1 MRVLLRLCVIA
12 ACLYVAIAAALYIF
26 QERLIFLGEPLDKN
40 FKFSFENSEFAGL
53 VNAPE
58 NGEHLEASM
67 SATQNGASTKSGA
80 DKNASAASGV
90 KESGVAASNSA
101 DEIKA
106 GAETIGFENENT
118 QASSERVGENAAGN
132 GDAGNNANAASVKFQ
147 EINIPFEGGSIN
159 GLKFS
164 AAEPKG
170 AILFFHGNFGDVSG
184 WGAYGAD
191 FAALGYDF
199 YIFDYPG
206 YGKSDG
212 KISSQ
217 QQLFAS
223 ADAMSRYVLAQHS
236 PRRLAMIGYSIGS
249 GIAAQQA
256 AKWDAARLILLAP
269 YFSFERLAHEKI
281 PFVPKFLIRYK
292 IPTAEFLQAA
302 RGTQITLIH
311 GAADELIPVHHSND
325 LAGSL
330 KAGDLFYEIAAAP
343 HNGLLAMPG
352 IWKILKERLR

>member
-1 MRVLLRLCVIA
+1 MRVLLRLCIIA
-12 ACLYVAIAAALYIF
+12 ACLYIAIAAALYIF

-58 NGEHLEASM
+58 SGVHLDMQA
-67 SATQNGASTKSGA
+67 SATQNSAATNGVADENASTAG
-80 DKNASAASGV
+80 GV
-90 KESGVAASNSA
+90 KENGAVAG
-101 DEIKA
+101 EIKNKNA
-106 GAETIGFENENT
+106 QTSAEHI
-118 QASSERVGENAAGN
+118 GENAAGN
-132 GDAGNNANAASVKFQ
+132 GNAGNNVNGAAIKFQ
-147 EINIPFEGGSIN
+147 EINIPFGSGSIN

-164 AAEPKG
+164 ATEPKG
-170 AILFFHGNFGDVSG
+170 AILFFHGNFGDLSG

-217 QQLFAS
+217 RQLFAS
-223 ADAMSRYVLAQHS
+223 ADAMSRYVLEQHS
-236 PRRLAMIGYSIGS
+236 PSKLAMIGYSIGS

-269 YFSFERLAHEKI
+269 YFSFERLAHEKA

-311 GAADELIPVHHSND
+311 GAADELIPVHHSYD

-343 HNGLLAMPG
+343 HNGLLEMPG
-352 IWKILKERLR
+352 IWEILKARLH

>member
-1 MRVLLRLCVIA
+1 MRVLFRLCVIA
-12 ACLYVAIAAALYIF
+12 ACLYAAIAAGLYIF

-58 NGEHLEASM
+58 SGAHLDMQA
-67 SATQNGASTKSGA
+67 SATQNSTSTKNSA
-80 DKNASAASGV
+80 DEGASAASDT
-90 KESGVAASNSA
+90 KESGSAAGETKSEGAQTSA
-101 DEIKA
+101 
-106 GAETIGFENENT
+106 
-118 QASSERVGENAAGN
+118 ERVGENTARDAAT
-132 GDAGNNANAASVKFQ
+132 GNNANAAAIKFQ
-147 EINIPFEGGSIN
+147 EINIPFEGELVN

-223 ADAMSRYVLAQHS
+223 ADAMSRYVLTQHS
-236 PRRLAMIGYSIGS
+236 PRKLAMIGYSIGS

-302 RGTQITLIH
+302 RSTQITLIH
-311 GAADELIPVHHSND
+311 GAADELIPVHHSYD

-352 IWKILKERLR
+352 IWEILKERLR

>member
-1 MRVLLRLCVIA
+1 MCVIA
-12 ACLYVAIAAALYIF
+12 ACLYAAIAAGLYIF

-53 VNAPE
+53 VNVPE
-58 NGEHLEASM
+58 NGEHLDMQASAM
-67 SATQNGASTKSGA
+67 QNSASTKSSA
-80 DKNASAASGV
+80 DENASAASGT
-90 KESGVAASNSA
+90 KESGAAA
-101 DEIKA
+101 GEIKS
-106 GAETIGFENENT
+106 ENT
-118 QASSERVGENAAGN
+118 QTSSERVGENTAGN
-132 GDAGNNANAASVKFQ
+132 GDAGNNANAAAIKFQ

-223 ADAMSRYVLAQHS
+223 ADAMSRYVLEQHS
-236 PRRLAMIGYSIGS
+236 PSKLAMIGYSIGS

-292 IPTAEFLQAA
+292 IPTAEFLHAA

-311 GAADELIPVHHSND
+311 GAADELIPVQHCRD
-325 LAGSL
+325 LAGYL
-330 KAGDLFYEIAAAP
+330 KVGDLFYEIAAAP

-352 IWKILKERLR
+352 IWEILKERLQ

>member
-12 ACLYVAIAAALYIF
+12 ACLYTAIAAGLYIF

-40 FKFSFENSEFAGL
+40 FKFSFENSEFTGL
-53 VNAPE
+53 VNVPE
-58 NGEHLEASM
+58 NGAHLDMQASV
-67 SATQNGASTKSGA
+67 TQNSAYTKNSA
-80 DKNASAASGV
+80 NKNASAADAV
-90 KESGVAASNSA
+90 KESGAAA
-101 DEIKA
+101 DKIK
-106 GAETIGFENENT
+106 NENIQT
-118 QASSERVGENAAGN
+118 SGERVGENAAVNGN
-132 GDAGNNANAASVKFQ
+132 AGNNANAAAIKFQ
-147 EINIPFEGGSIN
+147 EINIPFGSGLIN

-223 ADAMSRYVLAQHS
+223 ADAMSRYVLAQHP
-236 PRRLAMIGYSIGS
+236 PRKLAMIGYSIGS

-292 IPTAEFLQAA
+292 IPTAEFLHAA

-311 GAADELIPVHHSND
+311 GAADELIPVQHCRD

-330 KAGDLFYEIAAAP
+330 KAGDLFYEIPGAR

-352 IWKILKERLR
+352 TWKILKERLR

>member
-1 MRVLLRLCVIA
+1 MRVLFRLCVIA
-12 ACLYVAIAAALYIF
+12 ACLYAAIAAGLYIF

-40 FKFSFENSEFAGL
+40 FKFSFENSEFIGL
-53 VNAPE
+53 VNASE
-58 NGEHLEASM
+58 SGEHLDMQA
-67 SATQNGASTKSGA
+67 SATQNGAVTSGA
-80 DKNASAASGV
+80 ADESASAASGT
-90 KESGVAASNSA
+90 KENAAA
-101 DEIKA
+101 AGEIKNESA
-106 GAETIGFENENT
+106 QTNAEHIGENT
-118 QASSERVGENAAGN
+118 AGN
-132 GDAGNNANAASVKFQ
+132 GDAGNNANTARIKFQ
-147 EINIPFEGGSIN
+147 EINIPFEGGAIN

-217 QQLFAS
+217 QQLLAS
-223 ADAMSRYVLAQHS
+223 ADAMSRYVLEQHS
-236 PRRLAMIGYSIGS
+236 SKGLAMIGYSIGS

-269 YFSFERLAHEKI
+269 YFSFERLAHEKA

-292 IPTAEFLQAA
+292 IPTAEFLHAA

-311 GAADELIPVHHSND
+311 GSADELIPVHHSYD

-352 IWKILKERLR
+352 IWKILKARLH

>member
-1 MRVLLRLCVIA
+1 MCVIA
-12 ACLYVAIAAALYIF
+12 ACLYTAIAAALYIF

-53 VNAPE
+53 VNAPDI
-58 NGEHLEASM
+58 GAHLDMQA
-67 SATQNGASTKSGA
+67 SATQNSVATNGT
-80 DKNASAASGV
+80 AA
-90 KESGVAASNSA
+90 
-101 DEIKA
+101 I
-106 GAETIGFENENT
+106 
-118 QASSERVGENAAGN
+118 
-132 GDAGNNANAASVKFQ
+132 KFQ
-147 EINIPFEGGSIN
+147 EINIPFEGELVN

-184 WGAYGAD
+184 WGVYGAD

-217 QQLFAS
+217 QQLLAS

-236 PRRLAMIGYSIGS
+236 SKRLAMIGYSIGS

-269 YFSFERLAHEKI
+269 YFSFERLVHEKI

-311 GAADELIPVHHSND
+311 GAADELIPVHHSYD

-330 KAGDLFYEIAAAP
+330 KASDLFYEIAAAP

-352 IWKILKERLR
+352 IWEILKARLH

>member
-12 ACLYVAIAAALYIF
+12 AYLYTAIAVALYIF

-53 VNAPE
+53 VNVPE
-58 NGEHLEASM
+58 SGAHLDMQA
-67 SATQNGASTKSGA
+67 SATQNSTSMKNSA
-80 DKNASAASGV
+80 DEGASAASDT
-90 KESGVAASNSA
+90 KESGSAAGETKS
-101 DEIKA
+101 E
-106 GAETIGFENENT
+106 GAQIN
-118 QASSERVGENAAGN
+118 SERVGENAAGSAA
-132 GDAGNNANAASVKFQ
+132 AGNNAKAAAIKFQ
-147 EINIPFEGGSIN
+147 EINIPFEGRSIN

-206 YGKSDG
+206 YGK
-212 KISSQ
+212 ISSQ
-217 QQLFAS
+217 DQLFAS
-223 ADAMSRYVLAQHS
+223 ADAMSRYVLAQHL
-236 PRRLAMIGYSIGS
+236 PRKLAMIGYSIGS

-311 GAADELIPVHHSND
+311 GAADELIPVQHCRD
-325 LAGSL
+325 LAGFL
-330 KAGDLFYEIAAAP
+330 KAGDLFYEIPDAR

-352 IWKILKERLR
+352 TWKILKERLR

>member
-1 MRVLLRLCVIA
+1 MRVLFRLCVIA
-12 ACLYVAIAAALYIF
+12 ACLYTAIAAALYIF

-40 FKFSFENSEFAGL
+40 FKFSFENSEFIGL
-53 VNAPE
+53 VNAPDI
-58 NGEHLEASM
+58 GAHLDMQA
-67 SATQNGASTKSGA
+67 SATQNSAATNGVA
-80 DKNASAASGV
+80 DENASAIGGV
-90 KESGVAASNSA
+90 KENGAVAG
-101 DEIKA
+101 EIKNKNA
-106 GAETIGFENENT
+106 QTSG
-118 QASSERVGENAAGN
+118 ERVGKNAAGN
-132 GDAGNNANAASVKFQ
+132 GAAGNNTNTAAIKFQ
-147 EINIPFEGGSIN
+147 EINIPFEGELVN

-184 WGAYGAD
+184 WGVYGAD

-217 QQLFAS
+217 QQLLAS

-236 PRRLAMIGYSIGS
+236 SKRLAMIGYSIGS

-311 GAADELIPVHHSND
+311 GAANELIPVHHSYD

-330 KAGDLFYEIAAAP
+330 KASDLFYEIAAAP

>member
-1 MRVLLRLCVIA
+1 MCVIA
-12 ACLYVAIAAALYIF
+12 ACLYAAIAATLYIF

-58 NGEHLEASM
+58 NGEHLEALM
-67 SATQNGASTKSGA
+67 SATQNGAATSGVA
-80 DKNASAASGV
+80 DENASVEGGV
-90 KESGVAASNSA
+90 KENGAVAG
-101 DEIKA
+101 EIKNKNA
-106 GAETIGFENENT
+106 QTSG
-118 QASSERVGENAAGN
+118 ERVGENAAGN
-132 GDAGNNANAASVKFQ
+132 AATGNNANVAAIKFQ

-236 PRRLAMIGYSIGS
+236 PSKLAMIGYSIGS

-302 RGTQITLIH
+302 RSTQITLIH
-311 GAADELIPVHHSND
+311 GAADELIPVQHCRD

-330 KAGDLFYEIAAAP
+330 KAGDLFYEIPGAR

-352 IWKILKERLR
+352 TWKILKERLR

>member
-1 MRVLLRLCVIA
+1 MRVLFRLCVIA
-12 ACLYVAIAAALYIF
+12 ACLYGAIAAALYIF

-53 VNAPE
+53 VNAP
-58 NGEHLEASM
+58 G
-67 SATQNGASTKSGA
+67 SGA
-80 DKNASAASGV
+80 D
-90 KESGVAASNSA
+90 
-101 DEIKA
+101 
-106 GAETIGFENENT
+106 
-118 QASSERVGENAAGN
+118 ENAAAIGAVKEN
-132 GDAGNNANAASVKFQ
+132 GGDAGNNTNVAAIKFQ
-147 EINIPFEGGSIN
+147 EINIPFGGGSIN

-223 ADAMSRYVLAQHS
+223 ADAMSRYVLGQHS
-236 PRRLAMIGYSIGS
+236 PKKLAMIGYSIGS

-256 AKWDAARLILLAP
+256 AKWDAARLILLAS

-311 GAADELIPVHHSND
+311 GAADELIPVQHCRD
-325 LAGSL
+325 LARSL
-330 KAGDLFYEIAAAP
+330 KAGDLFYEIPEAR

-352 IWKILKERLR
+352 TWKILKERLR

>member
-1 MRVLLRLCVIA
+1 MRVLFRLCVIA
-12 ACLYVAIAAALYIF
+12 ACVYVCVLAGLYIF

-58 NGEHLEASM
+58 SGAHLDMQASAM
-67 SATQNGASTKSGA
+67 QNIAAIKSGA
-80 DKNASAASGV
+80 DESASAASGA
-90 KESGVAASNSA
+90 KESGAAA
-101 DEIKA
+101 GEIKSE
-106 GAETIGFENENT
+106 GAQTSVEHI
-118 QASSERVGENAAGN
+118 GENAAVN
-132 GDAGNNANAASVKFQ
+132 GDAGNNANVAAIKFQ
-147 EINIPFEGGSIN
+147 EINILFGGGSIN

-236 PRRLAMIGYSIGS
+236 PRKLAMIGYSIGS

-302 RGTQITLIH
+302 RSTQITLIH
-311 GAADELIPVHHSND
+311 GAADELIPVQHCRD

-330 KAGDLFYEIAAAP
+330 KAGDLFYEIPDAR

-352 IWKILKERLR
+352 IWEILKERLR

>member
-12 ACLYVAIAAALYIF
+12 ACLYAAIAAGLYIF

-53 VNAPE
+53 VNVPE
-58 NGEHLEASM
+58 NGEHLDMQASAM
-67 SATQNGASTKSGA
+67 QNSASTKSSA
-80 DKNASAASGV
+80 DENASAASGT
-90 KESGVAASNSA
+90 KESGAAA
-101 DEIKA
+101 GEIKS
-106 GAETIGFENENT
+106 ENT
-118 QASSERVGENAAGN
+118 QTSSERVGENTAGN
-132 GDAGNNANAASVKFQ
+132 GDAGNNANAAAIKFQ

-223 ADAMSRYVLAQHS
+223 ADAMSRYVLEQHS
-236 PRRLAMIGYSIGS
+236 PSKLAMIGYSIGS

-292 IPTAEFLQAA
+292 IPTAEFLHAA

-311 GAADELIPVHHSND
+311 GAADELIPVQHCRD
-325 LAGSL
+325 LAGYL
-330 KAGDLFYEIAAAP
+330 KVGDLFYEIAAAP

-352 IWKILKERLR
+352 IWEILKERLQ

>member
-1 MRVLLRLCVIA
+1 MCVIA
-12 ACLYVAIAAALYIF
+12 VCLYGAIAAALYIF

-40 FKFSFENSEFAGL
+40 FKFSFENSEFIGL

-58 NGEHLEASM
+58 NGVHLEASM
-67 SATQNGASTKSGA
+67 SATQN
-80 DKNASAASGV
+80 SAAANGT
-90 KESGVAASNSA
+90 AA
-101 DEIKA
+101 I
-106 GAETIGFENENT
+106 
-118 QASSERVGENAAGN
+118 
-132 GDAGNNANAASVKFQ
+132 KFQ

-217 QQLFAS
+217 QQLLAS
-223 ADAMSRYVLAQHS
+223 ADAMSRYVLAQHP
-236 PRRLAMIGYSIGS
+236 PRKLAMIGYSIGS
-249 GIAAQQA
+249 GIAARQA
-256 AKWDAARLILLAP
+256 AKWDAARLRAI
-269 YFSFERLAHEKI
+269 F
-281 PFVPKFLIRYK
+281 
-292 IPTAEFLQAA
+292 
-302 RGTQITLIH
+302 
-311 GAADELIPVHHSND
+311 
-325 LAGSL
+325 
-330 KAGDLFYEIAAAP
+330 
-343 HNGLLAMPG
+343 
-352 IWKILKERLR
+352 

>member
-12 ACLYVAIAAALYIF
+12 ACLYAAITAGLYIF

-58 NGEHLEASM
+58 NGEHLDIQASAM
-67 SATQNGASTKSGA
+67 QNGAATNGGA
-80 DKNASAASGV
+80 DESASAEGNVKENGGAAGEIKNKNAQTSA
-90 KESGVAASNSA
+90 
-101 DEIKA
+101 
-106 GAETIGFENENT
+106 
-118 QASSERVGENAAGN
+118 ERVGENAAGN
-132 GDAGNNANAASVKFQ
+132 GAAGNNANAAAIKFQ
-147 EINIPFEGGSIN
+147 EINIPFEGGLIN

-206 YGKSDG
+206 YGKSGG

-217 QQLFAS
+217 QQLLAS
-223 ADAMSRYVLAQHS
+223 ADAMSRYVLAQHP
-236 PRRLAMIGYSIGS
+236 PRKLAMIGYSIGS

-302 RGTQITLIH
+302 RSTQITLIH
-311 GAADELIPVHHSND
+311 GAADELIPVHHSYD

-330 KAGDLFYEIAAAP
+330 KAGDLFYEIAAAS
-343 HNGLLAMPG
+343 HNGLLAMSG
-352 IWKILKERLR
+352 IWEILKERLR

>member
-1 MRVLLRLCVIA
+1 MRVLFRLCVIA
-12 ACLYVAIAAALYIF
+12 ACLYAAIAAALYIF

-40 FKFSFENSEFAGL
+40 FKFSFENSEFIGL
-53 VNAPE
+53 VNASE
-58 NGEHLEASM
+58 SGEHLDMQA
-67 SATQNGASTKSGA
+67 SATQNGAATNGAANKS
-80 DKNASAASGV
+80 ASAASAI
-90 KESGVAASNSA
+90 KENAGAAG
-101 DEIKA
+101 EIKNKSA
-106 GAETIGFENENT
+106 QTSAK
-118 QASSERVGENAAGN
+118 RVGENAAGN
-132 GDAGNNANAASVKFQ
+132 GNAGNNANAAAIKFQ

-236 PRRLAMIGYSIGS
+236 PKRLAMIGYSIGS

-302 RGTQITLIH
+302 RSTQITLIH
-311 GAADELIPVHHSND
+311 GAADELIPVQHCRD

-330 KAGDLFYEIAAAP
+330 KAGDLFYEIP
-343 HNGLLAMPG
+343 DTRHNGLLAMPG

>member
-1 MRVLLRLCVIA
+1 MKVLFRLCVIA
-12 ACLYVAIAAALYIF
+12 ACVYVCVLAGLYIF

-58 NGEHLEASM
+58 SGTHLDMQASAM
-67 SATQNGASTKSGA
+67 QNGAATNGT
-80 DKNASAASGV
+80 
-90 KESGVAASNSA
+90 AASNSA
-101 DEIKA
+101 GEIKA
-106 GAETIGFENENT
+106 GAETIGFENKNT
-118 QASSERVGENAAGN
+118 QTSAERVGENTAKDVA
-132 GDAGNNANAASVKFQ
+132 AGNNASAAAIKFQ

-236 PRRLAMIGYSIGS
+236 PRKLAMIGYSIGS

-311 GAADELIPVHHSND
+311 GAADELIPVHHSYD

>member
-1 MRVLLRLCVIA
+1 MKVLLRLCVIA
-12 ACLYVAIAAALYIF
+12 ACLYVAIAAGLYIF

-58 NGEHLEASM
+58 GGANLDMQA
-67 SATQNGASTKSGA
+67 SATQNSASTNGA
-80 DKNASAASGV
+80 VDENSPVVGGTKESAA
-90 KESGVAASNSA
+90 AAG
-101 DEIKA
+101 EIKNESA
-106 GAETIGFENENT
+106 QTSAEHI
-118 QASSERVGENAAGN
+118 GENAAGS
-132 GDAGNNANAASVKFQ
+132 GDVGNNANAAAIKFQ
-147 EINIPFEGGSIN
+147 EINIPFGGGLIN
-159 GLKFS
+159 ELKFS

-184 WGAYGAD
+184 WGAYGAN

-217 QQLFAS
+217 DQLFAS

-236 PRRLAMIGYSIGS
+236 PRKLAMIGYSIGS

-281 PFVPKFLIRYK
+281 PFVPKFLIRYE

-311 GAADELIPVHHSND
+311 GAADELIPVHHSYD

-330 KAGDLFYEIAAAP
+330 KAGDLFYEILDAP
-343 HNGLLAMPG
+343 HNGLLEMPG
-352 IWKILKERLR
+352 IWEILKARLH

>member
-1 MRVLLRLCVIA
+1 MRVLLRLCVIT
-12 ACLYVAIAAALYIF
+12 ACLYAAIAAGLYIF

-40 FKFSFENSEFAGL
+40 FKFSFENSEFAGV
-53 VNAPE
+53 VNVPE
-58 NGEHLEASM
+58 SGAHLDMQA
-67 SATQNGASTKSGA
+67 SATQNGAATNGA
-80 DKNASAASGV
+80 ADEGASAASGT
-90 KESGVAASNSA
+90 KEGGAAAGETKSESA
-101 DEIKA
+101 Q
-106 GAETIGFENENT
+106 T
-118 QASSERVGENAAGN
+118 SSERVGENTAQDVA
-132 GDAGNNANAASVKFQ
+132 AGNNANVAAIKFQ

-170 AILFFHGNFGDVSG
+170 GILFFHGNFGDVSG

-191 FAALGYDF
+191 FEALGYDF

-217 QQLFAS
+217 DQLFAS

-236 PRRLAMIGYSIGS
+236 SKKLAMIGYSIGS

-311 GAADELIPVHHSND
+311 GAADELIPVQHCRD

-330 KAGDLFYEIAAAP
+330 KEGDLFYEIAAAP

>member
-12 ACLYVAIAAALYIF
+12 ACVYVCVLAGLYIF

-40 FKFSFENSEFAGL
+40 FKFSFENSEFVGL

-58 NGEHLEASM
+58 SGAHLDMQA
-67 SATQNGASTKSGA
+67 SATQNIAATKSGA
-80 DKNASAASGV
+80 DENTSAVDAA
-90 KESGVAASNSA
+90 KEGAVAAG
-101 DEIKA
+101 EIKSESA
-106 GAETIGFENENT
+106 QTSAEHI
-118 QASSERVGENAAGN
+118 GENVAVNGN
-132 GDAGNNANAASVKFQ
+132 SGNNANVAAIKFQ
-147 EINIPFEGGSIN
+147 EINIPFGGGVIN

-223 ADAMSRYVLAQHS
+223 ADAMSRYVLAQHP
-236 PRRLAMIGYSIGS
+236 PRKLAMIGYSIGS

-256 AKWDAARLILLAP
+256 AKWNAARLILLAP

-302 RGTQITLIH
+302 RSTQITLIH
-311 GAADELIPVHHSND
+311 GAADELIPVQHCRD

-330 KAGDLFYEIAAAP
+330 KAGDLFYEIPDAR

-352 IWKILKERLR
+352 TWKILKERLR

>member
-1 MRVLLRLCVIA
+1 MRVLFRLCVIA
-12 ACLYVAIAAALYIF
+12 ACLYAAIAAGLYIF

-58 NGEHLEASM
+58 SGAHLDMRA
-67 SATQNGASTKSGA
+67 SATQNSTSTKNSA
-80 DKNASAASGV
+80 DEGASAASDT
-90 KESGVAASNSA
+90 KESGSAAGETKSEGAQTSA
-101 DEIKA
+101 
-106 GAETIGFENENT
+106 
-118 QASSERVGENAAGN
+118 ERVGENTARDAAT
-132 GDAGNNANAASVKFQ
+132 GNNANAAAIKFQ
-147 EINIPFEGGSIN
+147 EINIPFEGELVN

-212 KISSQ
+212 KITSQ

-236 PRRLAMIGYSIGS
+236 PRKLTMIGYSIGS

-256 AKWDAARLILLAP
+256 AKRDAARLILLAP
-269 YFSFERLAHEKI
+269 YFSFERLAHEKA

-311 GAADELIPVHHSND
+311 GAADELIPVHHSYD

-330 KAGDLFYEIAAAP
+330 KAGDLFYEIPDAR
-343 HNGLLAMPG
+343 HNGLLVMPG
-352 IWKILKERLR
+352 TWKILKERLR

>member
-1 MRVLLRLCVIA
+1 MKVLFRLCVIA
-12 ACLYVAIAAALYIF
+12 ACLYAAIAAGLYIF

-40 FKFSFENSEFAGL
+40 FKFSFENSEFIGL
-53 VNAPE
+53 VNAP
-58 NGEHLEASM
+58 G
-67 SATQNGASTKSGA
+67 SGA
-80 DKNASAASGV
+80 DEDASAIGAV
-90 KESGVAASNSA
+90 KENG
-101 DEIKA
+101 
-106 GAETIGFENENT
+106 GA
-118 QASSERVGENAAGN
+118 
-132 GDAGNNANAASVKFQ
+132 AGNNANAAAIKFQ
-147 EINIPFEGGSIN
+147 EINILFEGGAIN

-217 QQLFAS
+217 QQLLAS

-236 PRRLAMIGYSIGS
+236 PRKLAMIGYSIGS

-302 RGTQITLIH
+302 RSTQITLIH
-311 GAADELIPVHHSND
+311 GAADELIPVHHSYD

-330 KAGDLFYEIAAAP
+330 KEGDLFYEIAAAP

>member
-12 ACLYVAIAAALYIF
+12 ACLYVAIAAGLYIF

-53 VNAPE
+53 VNAPQS
-58 NGEHLEASM
+58 GAHLDMQA
-67 SATQNGASTKSGA
+67 SATQNIAATKSGA
-80 DKNASAASGV
+80 DESASAASGT
-90 KESGVAASNSA
+90 KEGGAAA
-101 DEIKA
+101 GEIK
-106 GAETIGFENENT
+106 NENT
-118 QASSERVGENAAGN
+118 QTSAEHIGENTARDAAT
-132 GDAGNNANAASVKFQ
+132 GNNANAAAIKFQ
-147 EINIPFEGGSIN
+147 EINIPFGGELVN

-206 YGKSDG
+206 YGKSDD

-236 PRRLAMIGYSIGS
+236 PRKLAMIGYSIGS

-311 GAADELIPVHHSND
+311 GSADELIPVQHCRD

-330 KAGDLFYEIAAAP
+330 KAGDLFYEIPDAR

-352 IWKILKERLR
+352 IWEILKERLR

>member
-12 ACLYVAIAAALYIF
+12 ACVYVCVLAGLYIF

-40 FKFSFENSEFAGL
+40 FKFSFENSEFTGL
-53 VNAPE
+53 VNASE
-58 NGEHLEASM
+58 NGAHLDMQAST
-67 SATQNGASTKSGA
+67 TQNGAATNGA
-80 DKNASAASGV
+80 ADEGASAASDT
-90 KESGVAASNSA
+90 KESGAVAG
-101 DEIKA
+101 EIK
-106 GAETIGFENENT
+106 NENT
-118 QASSERVGENAAGN
+118 RASSERVGENTARDAAT
-132 GDAGNNANAASVKFQ
+132 GNNANVAVIKFQ

-217 QQLFAS
+217 DQLFAS

-236 PRRLAMIGYSIGS
+236 PRKLAMIGYSIGS

-256 AKWDAARLILLAP
+256 AKWDAAQLILLAP

-292 IPTAEFLQAA
+292 ISTAEFLHAA
-302 RGTQITLIH
+302 RSTQITLIH
-311 GAADELIPVHHSND
+311 GAADELIPVQHCRD

-330 KAGDLFYEIAAAP
+330 KAGDLFYEIPDAR
-343 HNGLLAMPG
+343 HNGLLAMPD
-352 IWKILKERLR
+352 IWEILKERLR

>member
-1 MRVLLRLCVIA
+1 MRVLFRLCVIA
-12 ACLYVAIAAALYIF
+12 ACVYACVLAGLYIF

-53 VNAPE
+53 VNASE
-58 NGEHLEASM
+58 NGAHLDMQASAM
-67 SATQNGASTKSGA
+67 QNGASTKSSA
-80 DKNASAASGV
+80 DEGASAASGV
-90 KESGVAASNSA
+90 KESGAAA
-101 DEIKA
+101 GEIKNKNTQIS
-106 GAETIGFENENT
+106 GERPGENT
-118 QASSERVGENAAGN
+118 AQDVA
-132 GDAGNNANAASVKFQ
+132 AGNNANAAAIKFQ
-147 EINIPFEGGSIN
+147 EINIPFEGRSIN

-236 PRRLAMIGYSIGS
+236 PKKLAMIGYSIGS

-269 YFSFERLAHEKI
+269 YFSLERLAHEKI
-281 PFVPKFLIRYK
+281 PFMPKFLIRYK
-292 IPTAEFLQAA
+292 ISTAEFLQAA

-311 GAADELIPVHHSND
+311 GAADELIPVQHCRD
-325 LAGSL
+325 LAGFL

-343 HNGLLAMPG
+343 HNGLLEMLG
-352 IWKILKERLR
+352 IWEILKASLH

>member
-1 MRVLLRLCVIA
+1 MRVLLRLCVIT
-12 ACLYVAIAAALYIF
+12 ACVYVCVLAGLYIF

-40 FKFSFENSEFAGL
+40 FKFSFENSEFTGL

-58 NGEHLEASM
+58 SGAHLDMQA
-67 SATQNGASTKSGA
+67 SATQNGATTNGA
-80 DKNASAASGV
+80 ADEGASAASDT
-90 KESGVAASNSA
+90 KESGTAA
-101 DEIKA
+101 DKIK
-106 GAETIGFENENT
+106 NENT
-118 QASSERVGENAAGN
+118 QTSGERVGENTSQDVA
-132 GDAGNNANAASVKFQ
+132 AGNNAKAVAIKFQ
-147 EINIPFEGGSIN
+147 EINIPFGGGSIN

-223 ADAMSRYVLAQHS
+223 ADAMSRYVLEQHS
-236 PRRLAMIGYSIGS
+236 PSKLAMIGYSIGS

-269 YFSFERLAHEKI
+269 YFSFERLAREKA

-311 GAADELIPVHHSND
+311 GAADDLIPVHHSYD

-330 KAGDLFYEIAAAP
+330 KACDLFYEIAAAP

-352 IWKILKERLR
+352 IWEILKERLQ

>member
-12 ACLYVAIAAALYIF
+12 ACLYAAIAAGLYIF

-40 FKFSFENSEFAGL
+40 FKFSFENSEFAGV
-53 VNAPE
+53 VNVPE
-58 NGEHLEASM
+58 SGAHLDMQA
-67 SATQNGASTKSGA
+67 SATQNGAATNGVA
-80 DKNASAASGV
+80 DESASAASGT
-90 KESGVAASNSA
+90 KESGAAA
-101 DEIKA
+101 GEIKNKNA
-106 GAETIGFENENT
+106 QTSAK
-118 QASSERVGENAAGN
+118 RVGENTARDAAT
-132 GDAGNNANAASVKFQ
+132 GNNANAAVIKFQ
-147 EINIPFEGGSIN
+147 EINIPFEGGAIN

-217 QQLFAS
+217 DQLFAS
-223 ADAMSRYVLAQHS
+223 ADAMSRYVLAQHP
-236 PRRLAMIGYSIGS
+236 PRKLAMIGYSIGS

-292 IPTAEFLQAA
+292 IPTAEFLHAA

-311 GAADELIPVHHSND
+311 GAADELIPVHHCRD

-352 IWKILKERLR
+352 IWKILKELLR

>member
-1 MRVLLRLCVIA
+1 MRVLLRLCIIA
-12 ACLYVAIAAALYIF
+12 ACLYVAIAAGLYIF

-40 FKFSFENSEFAGL
+40 FKFSFENSEFVGL

-58 NGEHLEASM
+58 SGAHLDMQA
-67 SATQNGASTKSGA
+67 SATQNIAATKSGA
-80 DKNASAASGV
+80 DENTSAVDAA
-90 KESGVAASNSA
+90 KEGAVAAG
-101 DEIKA
+101 EIKSESA
-106 GAETIGFENENT
+106 QTSAEHIGEIVAVN
-118 QASSERVGENAAGN
+118 GN
-132 GDAGNNANAASVKFQ
+132 SGNNANVAAIKFQ
-147 EINIPFEGGSIN
+147 EINIPFGGGLIN

-217 QQLFAS
+217 QQLLAS

-236 PRRLAMIGYSIGS
+236 PKRLAMIGYSIGS

-292 IPTAEFLQAA
+292 IPTAEFLHAA
-302 RGTQITLIH
+302 RSTQITLIH
-311 GAADELIPVHHSND
+311 GAADELIPVRHCRD
-325 LAGSL
+325 LARSL
-330 KAGDLFYEIAAAP
+330 NAA
-343 HNGLLAMPG
+343 
-352 IWKILKERLR
+352 

>member
-12 ACLYVAIAAALYIF
+12 ACVYVCVLAGLYIF

-53 VNAPE
+53 ANAPE
-58 NGEHLEASM
+58 SGVHLDMQASAM
-67 SATQNGASTKSGA
+67 KNGAATSGVA
-80 DKNASAASGV
+80 DENASAIGGI
-90 KESGVAASNSA
+90 KENGAVAG
-101 DEIKA
+101 EIKNKSA
-106 GAETIGFENENT
+106 QTSA
-118 QASSERVGENAAGN
+118 ERVGENAAGN
-132 GDAGNNANAASVKFQ
+132 GAAGNNANVAAIKFQ
-147 EINIPFEGGSIN
+147 EINIPFEGGLIN

-236 PRRLAMIGYSIGS
+236 PRKLAMIGYSIGS

-292 IPTAEFLQAA
+292 MPTAEFLQAA

-311 GAADELIPVHHSND
+311 GAADELIPVQHSYD

-330 KAGDLFYEIAAAP
+330 KEGDLFYEIAAAP

-352 IWKILKERLR
+352 TWKILKERLR

>member
-12 ACLYVAIAAALYIF
+12 ACVYVCVLAGLYIF

-58 NGEHLEASM
+58 SGAHLDMQA
-67 SATQNGASTKSGA
+67 SATQNGAATNGT
-80 DKNASAASGV
+80 AA
-90 KESGVAASNSA
+90 
-101 DEIKA
+101 I
-106 GAETIGFENENT
+106 
-118 QASSERVGENAAGN
+118 
-132 GDAGNNANAASVKFQ
+132 KFQ
-147 EINIPFEGGSIN
+147 EINISFGDGSIN

-206 YGKSDG
+206 YGKSNG

-223 ADAMSRYVLAQHS
+223 ADAMSRYVLAQHP
-236 PRRLAMIGYSIGS
+236 PRKLAMIGYSIGS

-311 GAADELIPVHHSND
+311 GAADELIPVHHSYD

-330 KAGDLFYEIAAAP
+330 KAGDLFYEIPDAR

-352 IWKILKERLR
+352 TWKILKERLR

>member
-12 ACLYVAIAAALYIF
+12 ACLYAALAVGLYIF

-40 FKFSFENSEFAGL
+40 FKFSFENSEFTGL
-53 VNAPE
+53 VNASE
-58 NGEHLEASM
+58 NGAHLDMQASAM
-67 SATQNGASTKSGA
+67 QNGASTKSSA
-80 DKNASAASGV
+80 DQNVSAVDAV
-90 KESGVAASNSA
+90 KESGAAVG
-101 DEIKA
+101 EIKNE
-106 GAETIGFENENT
+106 GAQI
-118 QASSERVGENAAGN
+118 SSERVGENAAVN
-132 GDAGNNANAASVKFQ
+132 GDAGNNTNAAAIKFQ

-164 AAEPKG
+164 AVEPKG

-217 QQLFAS
+217 DQLFAS
-223 ADAMSRYVLAQHS
+223 ADAMSHYVLAQHP
-236 PRRLAMIGYSIGS
+236 PRKLAMIGYSIGS

-311 GAADELIPVHHSND
+311 GAADELIPVQHCRD

-330 KAGDLFYEIAAAP
+330 KAGDLFYEIAAAR

-352 IWKILKERLR
+352 IWEILKERLQ

>member
-1 MRVLLRLCVIA
+1 MCVIA
-12 ACLYVAIAAALYIF
+12 ACLYAAIAAGLYIF

-53 VNAPE
+53 VNVPE
-58 NGEHLEASM
+58 NGEHLDMQASAM
-67 SATQNGASTKSGA
+67 QNSASTKSSA
-80 DKNASAASGV
+80 DENASAASGT
-90 KESGVAASNSA
+90 KESGAAA
-101 DEIKA
+101 GEIKS
-106 GAETIGFENENT
+106 ENT
-118 QASSERVGENAAGN
+118 QTSSERVGENTAGN
-132 GDAGNNANAASVKFQ
+132 GDAGNNANVAAIKFQ

-223 ADAMSRYVLAQHS
+223 ADAMSHYVLAQHP
-236 PRRLAMIGYSIGS
+236 PRKLAMIGYSIGS

-311 GAADELIPVHHSND
+311 GGADELIPVQHSND

-330 KAGDLFYEIAAAP
+330 KAGDLFYEIPDAR

-352 IWKILKERLR
+352 TWKILKERLR

>member
-12 ACLYVAIAAALYIF
+12 ACLYAAIAAGLYIF

-40 FKFSFENSEFAGL
+40 FKFSFENSEFAGV

-58 NGEHLEASM
+58 SGAHLDMQA
-67 SATQNGASTKSGA
+67 SATQNGAATNGA
-80 DKNASAASGV
+80 ADEGASAASGT
-90 KESGVAASNSA
+90 KESGAAA
-101 DEIKA
+101 GEIKSESA
-106 GAETIGFENENT
+106 QI
-118 QASSERVGENAAGN
+118 SSERVGENTTQDFA
-132 GDAGNNANAASVKFQ
+132 AGNNAKAAAIKFQ
-147 EINIPFEGGSIN
+147 EINIPFGGGSIN

-217 QQLFAS
+217 QQLLAS
-223 ADAMSRYVLAQHS
+223 ADAMSRYVLAQHP
-236 PRRLAMIGYSIGS
+236 PRKIAMIGYSIGS

-281 PFVPKFLIRYK
+281 SFVPKFLIRYK

-302 RGTQITLIH
+302 RSTQITLIH
-311 GAADELIPVHHSND
+311 GAADELIPVRHCRD

-343 HNGLLAMPG
+343 HNGLLAMSG

>member
-1 MRVLLRLCVIA
+1 MKVLLRLCVIA
-12 ACLYVAIAAALYIF
+12 ACVYVCVLAGLYIF

-53 VNAPE
+53 VNVPE
-58 NGEHLEASM
+58 NDEHLDVPS
-67 SATQNGASTKSGA
+67 SATQNGAATNGA
-80 DKNASAASGV
+80 ADEGASAASGT
-90 KESGVAASNSA
+90 KESGAAA
-101 DEIKA
+101 GEIKS
-106 GAETIGFENENT
+106 ENT
-118 QASSERVGENAAGN
+118 QTSSERVGENAAVN
-132 GDAGNNANAASVKFQ
+132 GDAGNNANSAAIKFQ
-147 EINIPFEGGSIN
+147 EINIPFGGGSIN

-223 ADAMSRYVLAQHS
+223 ADAMSRYVLAQHP
-236 PRRLAMIGYSIGS
+236 PRKLAMIGYSIGS
-249 GIAAQQA
+249 AAG
-256 AKWDAARLILLAP
+256 R
-269 YFSFERLAHEKI
+269 E
-281 PFVPKFLIRYK
+281 V
-292 IPTAEFLQAA
+292 
-302 RGTQITLIH
+302 GC
-311 GAADELIPVHHSND
+311 GAADFARAI
-325 LAGSL
+325 
-330 KAGDLFYEIAAAP
+330 F
-343 HNGLLAMPG
+343 
-352 IWKILKERLR
+352 

>member
-12 ACLYVAIAAALYIF
+12 VCVYVCVLAGLYIF

-40 FKFSFENSEFAGL
+40 FKFSFKNSEFAGL

-58 NGEHLEASM
+58 SGAHLDMQASAM
-67 SATQNGASTKSGA
+67 QNGASTKSSA
-80 DKNASAASGV
+80 DQNVSAVDAV
-90 KESGVAASNSA
+90 KESGAAA
-101 DEIKA
+101 GEIKNKNA
-106 GAETIGFENENT
+106 QT
-118 QASSERVGENAAGN
+118 SSERGGKNAAGN
-132 GDAGNNANAASVKFQ
+132 AATGNNANAAAIKFQ
-147 EINIPFEGGSIN
+147 EINIPFGGGVIN

-223 ADAMSRYVLAQHS
+223 ADAMSRYVLAQHP
-236 PRRLAMIGYSIGS
+236 PRKLAMIGYSIGS

-256 AKWDAARLILLAP
+256 AKWNAARLILLAP

-302 RGTQITLIH
+302 RSTQITLIH
-311 GAADELIPVHHSND
+311 GAADELIPVHHSYD
-325 LAGSL
+325 LAGFL
-330 KAGDLFYEIAAAP
+330 KAGDLFYEIPDAP
-343 HNGLLAMPG
+343 HNGLLAMPE
-352 IWKILKERLR
+352 IWEILKERLH

>member
-1 MRVLLRLCVIA
+1 MRVLLRLCIIA
-12 ACLYVAIAAALYIF
+12 ACLYTAIAAALYIF

-40 FKFSFENSEFAGL
+40 FKFSFENSEFIGL
-53 VNAPE
+53 VNTP
-58 NGEHLEASM
+58 G
-67 SATQNGASTKSGA
+67 SGA
-80 DKNASAASGV
+80 EENASAIGGV
-90 KESGVAASNSA
+90 KENGAVAG
-101 DEIKA
+101 EIKNKNA
-106 GAETIGFENENT
+106 QT
-118 QASSERVGENAAGN
+118 SDERVGENTAVN
-132 GDAGNNANAASVKFQ
+132 GAAGNNANAAAIKFQ

-170 AILFFHGNFGDVSG
+170 AILFFHGNFGDVSD

-223 ADAMSRYVLAQHS
+223 ADAMSRYVLEQHS
-236 PRRLAMIGYSIGS
+236 PSKLAMIGYSIGS

-311 GAADELIPVHHSND
+311 GAADELIPVHHSYD

-343 HNGLLAMPG
+343 HNGLLEMPG
-352 IWKILKERLR
+352 IWEILKARLH

>member
-1 MRVLLRLCVIA
+1 MKVLLRLCVIA
-12 ACLYVAIAAALYIF
+12 ACLYAAIAAGLYIF

-53 VNAPE
+53 ANAPE
-58 NGEHLEASM
+58 NG
-67 SATQNGASTKSGA
+67 A
-80 DKNASAASGV
+80 DESASAIGGV
-90 KESGVAASNSA
+90 KENGAATG
-101 DEIKA
+101 EIKNKSA
-106 GAETIGFENENT
+106 QTSGEQGVENI
-118 QASSERVGENAAGN
+118 AGN
-132 GDAGNNANAASVKFQ
+132 GDAGNNINAAAIKFQ
-147 EINIPFEGGSIN
+147 EINIPFEGGLIN

-217 QQLFAS
+217 QQLLAS

-236 PRRLAMIGYSIGS
+236 PKRLAMIGYSIGS

-269 YFSFERLAHEKI
+269 YFSFERLAHEKA

-302 RGTQITLIH
+302 RDTQITLIH
-311 GAADELIPVHHSND
+311 GAADELIPVQHSYD

-330 KAGDLFYEIAAAP
+330 KEGDLFYEIAAAP

-352 IWKILKERLR
+352 IWEILKERLR

>member
-12 ACLYVAIAAALYIF
+12 ACVYVCVLAGLYIF

-40 FKFSFENSEFAGL
+40 FKFSFENSEFAGV
-53 VNAPE
+53 VNVPE
-58 NGEHLEASM
+58 NDEHLDTPS
-67 SATQNGASTKSGA
+67 SATQNGAATNGA
-80 DKNASAASGV
+80 ADEGASAASDT
-90 KESGVAASNSA
+90 KESGSAAG
-101 DEIKA
+101 EIKNE
-106 GAETIGFENENT
+106 GAQTS
-118 QASSERVGENAAGN
+118 AERVGENTARDAAT
-132 GDAGNNANAASVKFQ
+132 GNNTNSAAIKFQ
-147 EINIPFEGGSIN
+147 EINISFEGGLIN

-223 ADAMSRYVLAQHS
+223 ADAMSRYVLTQHS
-236 PRRLAMIGYSIGS
+236 PRKLAMIGYSIGS

-292 IPTAEFLQAA
+292 IPTSEFLQAA

-311 GAADELIPVHHSND
+311 GAADELIPVHYCRD
-325 LAGSL
+325 LAGFL
-330 KAGDLFYEIAAAP
+330 KEGDLFYEIPDAP
-343 HNGLLAMPG
+343 HNGLLAMPR
-352 IWKILKERLR
+352 IWEILKERLQ

>member
-1 MRVLLRLCVIA
+1 MRVLFRLCVIA
-12 ACLYVAIAAALYIF
+12 ACLYVAIAAGLYIF

-40 FKFSFENSEFAGL
+40 FKFSFENSEFAGFAN
-53 VNAPE
+53 VPE
-58 NGEHLEASM
+58 SGEHLEASM
-67 SATQNGASTKSGA
+67 SATQNGAATNGT
-80 DKNASAASGV
+80 AA
-90 KESGVAASNSA
+90 
-101 DEIKA
+101 I
-106 GAETIGFENENT
+106 
-118 QASSERVGENAAGN
+118 
-132 GDAGNNANAASVKFQ
+132 KFQ

-236 PRRLAMIGYSIGS
+236 PRKLAMIGGYSIGS

-311 GAADELIPVHHSND
+311 GAADELIPVHHCRD

-352 IWKILKERLR
+352 IWKILKELLR